1 MGEVL
6 IMGKGEGSV
15 VQGMEK
21 LSRKCFCLGGKNLK

>member
-21 LSRKCFCLGGKNLK
+21 LSGNCFCLGVENLK